1 MPRPGPPLSIAV
13 IGAGPAGLAA
23 ARFIR
28 DAGHAVTVFEA
39 EDRIGG
45 KSYSVFHGD
54 AMNELGTCYTTR
66 AHRIVKHWM
75 KECGIG
81 LTRLGEARFD
91 GRTVIEYVKSGAG
104 APLGVQAIRFVLASR
119 RLRRDIARRPSDPD
133 VCREAAMTT
142 QEWVR
147 SLNLPKIELAM
158 HRIQTTQGY
167 GFTDEAT
174 IGQTVQWCD
183 LDFILSGVLNELH
196 MPDEGWTE
204 FWRRFSED
212 MNVKLGTPVIGLD
225 RSGPLP
231 VILAGGEWQEFD
243 AVISTVPMEAF
254 AAFAAASSD
263 EQFIRDSVE
272 WQTYTTTLFSSPDWF
287 DGYQVIGFSRA
298 SRDSSLRGAILGG
311 RREGESEQLGGRL
324 YVTGQFSK
332 DLEPSELRELLLAEA
347 DYHGF
352 TIEAVIQQKCWQYF
366 QQYSAEAVRNG
377 LFDVLRRVQGQ
388 QRTWFGG
395 ATFSHELV
403 SNVVVH
409 AQQVVVNMLTA
420 LENTPAPV
428 ARRKQPEATLSQL

>member
-1 MPRPGPPLSIAV
+1 MTRPSTPFRIAV

-28 DAGHAVTVFEA
+28 DAGHDVTVFEA
-39 EDRIGG
+39 ESRVGG

-66 AHRIVKHWM
+66 AHRIVKRWM

-91 GRTVIEYVKSGAG
+91 GRKVVEYVKSGAG
-104 APLGVQAIRFVLASR
+104 APLAVQAIRFVLASR
-119 RLRRDIARRPSDPD
+119 RLRRDIALRPNDPE

-167 GFTDEAT
+167 GYTDVAT

-183 LDFILSGVLNELH
+183 LDFILSGVLNQLH
-196 MPDEGWTE
+196 MPDEGWSE
-204 FWRRFSED
+204 FWRRFSRDLDVRLE
-212 MNVKLGTPVIGLD
+212 TPVTGLD

-231 VILAGGEWQEFD
+231 VIMAGGKTEEFD
-243 AVISTVPMEAF
+243 AVVSTVPMETF
-254 AAFAAASSD
+254 TGFAAASPD
-263 EQFIRDSVE
+263 EPAICDGVE
-272 WQTYTTTLFSSPDWF
+272 WQTYTTTLFTSPDWF
-287 DGYQVIGFSRA
+287 DGFQVIGFSRA
-298 SRDSSLRGAILGG
+298 SRDSTLQGAILGG

-332 DLEPSELRELLLAEA
+332 DLEPSELREILLAEA
-347 DYHGF
+347 DYYGF
-352 TIEAVIQQKCWQYF
+352 KIEAVIQQKCWPYFPQYR
-366 QQYSAEAVRNG
+366 ADAVRDG

-409 AQQVVVNMLTA
+409 AQHLVANMLTE
-420 LENTPAPV
+420 LEKAPAPV
-428 ARRKQPEATLSQL
+428 RQPGREAAMSQS